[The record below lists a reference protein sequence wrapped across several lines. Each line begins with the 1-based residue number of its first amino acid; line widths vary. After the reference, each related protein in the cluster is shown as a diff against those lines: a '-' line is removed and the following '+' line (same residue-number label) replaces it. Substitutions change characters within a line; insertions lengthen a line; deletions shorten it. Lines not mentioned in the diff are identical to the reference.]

1 VSLFRVLQFFKEVV
15 VVWKS

>member
-1 VSLFRVLQFFKEVV
+1 VSLFRVLQFFMKVV